1 MSIMFLATIGALILG
16 FIAPFFAPT
25 DGSSGGFLDLSGI
38 GNMIS
43 GWVVALLAIIALSF
57 VGVWWVTLIFPP
69 ILAFA
74 IPAIFVRW

>member
-1 MSIMFLATIGALILG
+1 MSLMFLATIGALTLS
-16 FIAPFFAPT
+16 FIAPMLAPT
-25 DGSSGGFLDLSGI
+25 QGGDYDFSGI

-57 VGVWWVTLIFPP
+57 VDVWWVTLIFPP